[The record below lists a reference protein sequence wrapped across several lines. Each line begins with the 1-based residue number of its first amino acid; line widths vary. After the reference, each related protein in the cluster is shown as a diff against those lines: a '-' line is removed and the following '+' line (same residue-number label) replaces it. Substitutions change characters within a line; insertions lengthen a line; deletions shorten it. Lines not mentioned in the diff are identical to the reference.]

1 MNNLNLKDKC
11 FFIKS
16 NLFKKKNILLSI
28 ILVLFILIL
37 LLCFNLIY
45 FVIDYKNTNFEK
57 NVDMRTLLVY
67 GDENSDYSKIND
79 IAHVIYNDSTKFYNG
94 FSAEIS
100 EFDVEDLTGYVNFF
114 PLHYSNEIEVIEGR
128 NIKNNNE
135 AVCPVNFYPHSVY
148 ESEQSTTI
156 KIYPNYYLKK
166 DKILGRT
173 FIIPSN
179 NENNSDINVEIV
191 GLYSTKSNLKSI
203 NTCYISLN
211 DYAKLASPYSAIIT
225 STYPDGT
232 EETEYVEHKGNM
244 VIVDDYKNVSKVKD
258 EIIKMD
264 FSVYEAMYLEEETLS
279 FMIIVPLL
287 ISIIVI
293 ILSLNIIYSFIS
305 KKIKYRL
312 HSYGILKALGY
323 SKKAIIS
330 IDLLENVLVFL
341 ISFIISFIIY
351 LIAYIILMNTILVE
365 FTYESVMIK
374 IPFLYIIPFIIVFI
388 GMIILI
394 CKIKLNKTLKV
405 STNEIL
411 KN

>member
-1 MNNLNLKDKC
+1 
-11 FFIKS
+11 
-16 NLFKKKNILLSI
+16 
-28 ILVLFILIL
+28 
-37 LLCFNLIY
+37 
-45 FVIDYKNTNFEK
+45 
-57 NVDMRTLLVY
+57 
-67 GDENSDYSKIND
+67 
-79 IAHVIYNDSTKFYNG
+79 
-94 FSAEIS
+94 
-100 EFDVEDLTGYVNFF
+100 
-114 PLHYSNEIEVIEGR
+114 
-128 NIKNNNE
+128 
-135 AVCPVNFYPHSVY
+135 
-148 ESEQSTTI
+148 
-156 KIYPNYYLKK
+156 
-166 DKILGRT
+166 
-173 FIIPSN
+173 
-179 NENNSDINVEIV
+179 
-191 GLYSTKSNLKSI
+191 
-203 NTCYISLN
+203 
-211 DYAKLASPYSAIIT
+211 
-225 STYPDGT
+225 
-232 EETEYVEHKGNM
+232 M